1 MICAGVRTVTTAV
14 LTPYTA
20 RMTTEAYVPSKVT
33 YQGQAIDEV
42 FAVTLYDPDSD
53 DPHGAVTT
61 HHPLASGARGGPL
74 VVIGT
79 RDGRS
84 WQLTLSEI
92 EVCRSTA
99 VGFEFVVFGRVQR
112 EPLAGSP

>member
-1 MICAGVRTVTTAV
+1 
-14 LTPYTA
+14 
-20 RMTTEAYVPSKVT
+20 MTTEAYIPSAVT
-33 YQGQAIDEV
+33 YGGRRLDSV
-42 FAVTLYDPDSD
+42 VVVTLYDPDSD

-61 HHPLASGARGGPL
+61 PAPLAAGDRGGPL

-79 RDGRS
+79 RDQHTWR
-84 WQLTLSEI
+84 LTLPEI

-112 EPLAGSP
+112 EPAADAP